1 MRPPG
6 TAPRV
11 VYRRQPKY
19 PQSMG
24 RNTPGLTLPPPA
36 SNVEAPSVWSRQS
49 DAFLKGRKCLRCTS
63 REVCRRIGTPLSD
76 EVHDHTNKNI
86 PFYVRVLLRWQNRLQ
101 NTLYRPVQH
110 ASRRDQ
116 AAPLKPECLGN
127 SFWVLFLPAT
137 PPSTRAHR
145 SIAVH
150 PGCFSPPKGILAP
163 SGVWYTG
170 LAAVSSGFCCGR
182 RRRRR
187 CCC

>member
-1 MRPPG
+1 MRLSSNTTAEWSAFPSRPVYSTAPTHAFETALCLRNFPSIEQISTTIPTIGLIFLSGRTRDMRPPG

-36 SNVEAPSVWSRQS
+36 SSVEAPSVWSRQS

-86 PFYVRVLLRWQNRLQ
+86 PFYVKS
-101 NTLYRPVQH
+101 T
-110 ASRRDQ
+110 
-116 AAPLKPECLGN
+116 AA
-127 SFWVLFLPAT
+127 
-137 PPSTRAHR
+137 
-145 SIAVH
+145 
-150 PGCFSPPKGILAP
+150 LAK
-163 SGVWYTG
+163 
-170 LAAVSSGFCCGR
+170 
-182 RRRRR
+182 
-187 CCC
+187 